1 MRLFSEPLRIDDRL
15 TLPRRAFLSPLQGV
29 TTTPFLQAAN
39 ELGLVDF
46 WMTPFYSVGASS
58 IPSRGALRRWL
69 APYRKAGAPVIAQL
83 LGHEPGPLAEAARLL
98 ADCGAEG
105 VNLNFAC
112 PSKTVLRSGNGGA
125 CLRDESLALRITEAV
140 AAVPGVSL
148 SLKLRSG
155 WVAPDGLAS
164 RVRRFC
170 SAGAKMIVLHFRT
183 VAEAYSPAPDREA
196 RIAKAVDAACG
207 VPVIGNGDVVSSA
220 DAVSLV
226 RATGCAG
233 VAVGRAFL
241 RDPWLIRRIAD
252 DEAGQGSAD
261 DRRTFLR
268 ALAERSLRSG
278 APLRRNWLIECVKL
292 AFGAESEE
300 FRRAIRGNGGDLLS
314 AFEKR

>member
-1 MRLFSEPLRIDDRL
+1 MRLFSEPLRIDDHL

-29 TTTPFLQAAN
+29 TTTPFLEAVN

-46 WMTPFYSVGASS
+46 WMTPFYSVGSS
-58 IPSRGALRRWL
+58 SVPSRGALRRWL
-69 APYRKAGAPVIAQL
+69 APYRKTDAPVIAQL
-83 LGHEPGPLAEAARLL
+83 LGHEPKPLAETAQLL

-125 CLRDESLALRITEAV
+125 CLRNESLALQITEAV
-140 AAVPGVSL
+140 AAVHGVSL

-155 WVAPDGLAS
+155 WDDPAGLAA
-164 RVRRFC
+164 RIRRFC
-170 SAGAKMIVLHFRT
+170 DAGAKMIILHFRT
-183 VAEAYSPAPDREA
+183 VAEAYLPAPDREE
-196 RIAKAVDAACG
+196 RIAEAVEAARS
-207 VPVIGNGDVVSSA
+207 VPVIGNGDVDSLN

-233 VAVGRAFL
+233 VAVGRGFL

-252 DEAGQGSAD
+252 DEQGQGSAEE
-261 DRRTFLR
+261 RQAFLR
-268 ALAERSLRSG
+268 KLAERAIRSG
-278 APLRRNWLIECVKL
+278 APFRRNWMVECIKL
-292 AFGAESEE
+292 VFGAESEE
-300 FRRAIRGNGGDLLS
+300 FRQAIQGNGGDLLS